1 MGLRFWN
8 EVWIEVWKTNKML
21 VLAPQN
27 AIQALYHI
35 GQHRAQSI
43 VLHFSVDLLSC
54 YKHCKHCRPYI
65 EKVLSSRMQCHYQI
79 DRAPYKCA
87 VTNYIRCV
95 NAFINIQ
102 EWWNLSVQHN
112 LHFTAFHCISLHFT
126 ALAGHFSARH
136 FTAGRYAVQC
146 IVISTENREPARGE
160 NRVSFY
166 AG

>member
-1 MGLRFWN
+1 
-8 EVWIEVWKTNKML
+8 ML

-35 GQHRAQSI
+35 GQHGAQSI

-65 EKVLSSRMQCHYQI
+65 EKVLSGRMQCHYQI

-102 EWWNLSVQHN
+102 EWWNLSVQYN
-112 LHFTAFHCISLHFT
+112 
-126 ALAGHFSARH
+126 
-136 FTAGRYAVQC
+136 
-146 IVISTENREPARGE
+146 P
-160 NRVSFY
+160 
-166 AG
+166 